1 MAQGWPD
8 RGLNISGFGFGVT
21 AGRYA
26 FSGRGE
32 HMAPNGG
39 GYFVSE
45 HVMSEHMLSEH
56 MQGPVQGRPGGEH
69 MAPNGE
75 ILWE

>member
-1 MAQGWPD
+1 MVEVSTWP
-8 RGLNISGFGFGVT
+8 L
-21 AGRYA
+21 
-26 FSGRGE
+26 
-32 HMAPNGG
+32 MGG

-45 HVMSEHMLSEH
+45 HVMSEHMLMEH

-75 ILWE
+75 ILWG